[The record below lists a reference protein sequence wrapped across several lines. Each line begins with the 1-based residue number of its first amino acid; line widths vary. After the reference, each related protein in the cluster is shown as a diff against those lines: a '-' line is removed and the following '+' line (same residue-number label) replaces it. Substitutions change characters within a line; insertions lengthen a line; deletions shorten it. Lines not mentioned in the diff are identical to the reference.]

1 MRNLNIF
8 ILIFFLIGCG
18 ATAQKKKE
26 VSSTLGPDCYALFTA
41 GGPNTYGAC
50 NFNLVDNSKTCAF
63 AYATDG
69 QREACSWVS
78 VVALRDDFCLVD
90 CLPTQTE
97 LEAAAIARCETN
109 AKARN
114 VQAPCKIFAKGY
126 DIVYEKNQDVDF
138 Q

>member
-26 VSSTLGPDCYALFTA
+26 VSSLLGPMCYEFFIA
-41 GGPNTYGAC
+41 GGPNSYGAC
-50 NFNLVDNSKTCAF
+50 NSSLMDGRKTCAF

-69 QREACSWVS
+69 QREACGMIDAGSLV
-78 VVALRDDFCLVD
+78 DNFCLVD
-90 CLPTQTE
+90 CQPTQTE
-97 LEAAAIARCETN
+97 LEAVAIARCEEN

-114 VQAPCKIFAKGY
+114 VQAPCKIFALGY

>member
-26 VSSTLGPDCYALFTA
+26 VSSKLGPGCYEYFVA
-41 GGPNTYGAC
+41 GGPNSYGAC
-50 NFNLVDNSKTCAF
+50 NMKFGDGSNCAF

-78 VVALRDDFCLVD
+78 ASMLVDNFCLVD
-90 CLPTQTE
+90 CQATQTE
-97 LEAAAIARCETN
+97 LEAAAIARCESYKKTV
-109 AKARN
+109 N
-114 VQAPCKIFAKGY
+114 VQAPCKIFAIGY

>member
-26 VSSTLGPDCYALFTA
+26 VSSLLGPMCYEYFVA

-50 NFNLVDNSKTCAF
+50 NNMKFGDGSNCVF

-69 QREACSWVS
+69 QREGCGMVS
-78 VVALRDDFCLVD
+78 ASMLSDKFCLVD
-90 CLPTQTE
+90 CQPTQTE
-97 LEAAAIARCETN
+97 LEAVAIARCEEN

-114 VQAPCKIFAKGY
+114 VQAPCKIFAIGY